1 MPRPAKPVKTSVKH
15 NTKKD
20 IETRIAV
27 EDKLAND
34 KMVAVPPDDWSV
46 ERKAI
51 FKWLYEQLEPTGVLC
66 GLDKPTFFQA
76 CVIIDRLNELDKMID
91 SVGVADKELRICRSD
106 YFKQYLNI
114 CSELCLSP
122 AARAKMGSLVANMQ
136 NKEEDPLLSA
146 LGGDAKC

>member
-1 MPRPAKPVKTSVKH
+1 MPRAAKPARTTKGA
-15 NTKKD
+15 NTKKE
-20 IETRIAV
+20 IQTRITV
-27 EDKLAND
+27 EDKLAKD
-34 KMVAVPPDDWSV
+34 KMVSVPPTDWTPQ
-46 ERKAI
+46 RKAI
-51 FKWLYEQLEPTGVLC
+51 FQWLYEQLEPTGVLC

>member
-1 MPRPAKPVKTSVKH
+1 MARPAKPVKTSVKH

>member
-122 AARAKMGSLVANMQ
+122 AARAKMGTLVANQ
-136 NKEEDPLLSA
+136 STEADPLLSV

>member
-51 FKWLYEQLEPTGVLC
+51 FQWLYEALEPTGVLC
-66 GLDKPTFFQA
+66 TLDKPTFFQA

-122 AARAKMGSLVANMQ
+122 AARAKMGTLVANQ
-136 NKEEDPLLSA
+136 SKEEDPLLSA

>member
-34 KMVAVPPDDWSV
+34 KLVAVPRDDWSV

-122 AARAKMGSLVANMQ
+122 AARAKMGTLVANQ
-136 NKEEDPLLSA
+136 LTKEEDPLLSA
-146 LGGDAKC
+146 LGGDDKC

>member
-1 MPRPAKPVKTSVKH
+1 MARPAKPVKTSVKH

-27 EDKLAND
+27 EDTFAKD
-34 KMVAVPPDDWSV
+34 KMVSVPPDDWSV

>member
-20 IETRIAV
+20 IETRITV
-27 EDKLAND
+27 EDKLAKD
-34 KMVAVPPDDWSV
+34 KMVSVPPTDWTP

-122 AARAKMGSLVANMQ
+122 AARAKMGTLVANQ
-136 NKEEDPLLSA
+136 SKEADPLLSV

>member
-122 AARAKMGSLVANMQ
+122 AARAKMGTLVAN
-136 NKEEDPLLSA
+136 KSKDEDPLLSA
-146 LGGDAKC
+146 LGGDLNV

>member
-91 SVGVADKELRICRSD
+91 SVGVEDKELRICRSD

-122 AARAKMGSLVANMQ
+122 AARAKMGTLVANQ
-136 NKEEDPLLSA
+136 SKEADPLLSA

>member
-34 KMVAVPPDDWSV
+34 KMVAVPPTDWTP

-51 FKWLYEQLEPTGVLC
+51 FKWLYEALEPTGVLC
-66 GLDKPTFFQA
+66 TLDKPTFFQA

-122 AARAKMGSLVANMQ
+122 AARAKMGTLVANQ
-136 NKEEDPLLSA
+136 SKEADPLLSV
-146 LGGDAKC
+146 LGGDAQC

>member
-122 AARAKMGSLVANMQ
+122 AARAKMGTLVANQ
-136 NKEEDPLLSA
+136 SKEADPLLSV

>member
-20 IETRIAV
+20 IETRITV
-27 EDKLAND
+27 EDTFAKD
-34 KMVAVPPDDWSV
+34 KMVSVPPEDWSP

-51 FKWLYEQLEPTGVLC
+51 FKWLYEYLEPTGVLC
-66 GLDKPTFFQA
+66 ALDKYTFFQA
-76 CVIIDRLNELDKMID
+76 CVIIDRLNQLDKLID
-91 SVGVADKELRICRSD
+91 IDGVGDKELRICRSD

-122 AARAKMGSLVANMQ
+122 AARAKMGTLVAN
-136 NKEEDPLLSA
+136 KSKDEDPLLSA
-146 LGGDAKC
+146 LGGDVKC

>member
-20 IETRIAV
+20 IETRITV
-27 EDKLAND
+27 ENTFAKD
-34 KMVAVPPDDWSV
+34 KMVSVPPKDWTPQ
-46 ERKAI
+46 RKAI
-51 FKWLYEQLEPTGVLC
+51 FQWLYEALEPTGVLC
-66 GLDKPTFFQA
+66 TLDKPTFFQA

-122 AARAKMGSLVANMQ
+122 AARAKMGTLVANQ
-136 NKEEDPLLSA
+136 SKEADPLLSV

>member
-20 IETRIAV
+20 IETRITV
-27 EDKLAND
+27 EHTFAKD
-34 KMVAVPPDDWSV
+34 KMVSVPPTDWTPQ
-46 ERKAI
+46 RKAI
-51 FKWLYEQLEPTGVLC
+51 FQWLYEALEPTGVLC
-66 GLDKPTFFQA
+66 TLDKPTFFQA

-122 AARAKMGSLVANMQ
+122 AARAKMGTLVANQ
-136 NKEEDPLLSA
+136 SKEADPLLSV

>member
-20 IETRIAV
+20 IETRITV
-27 EDKLAND
+27 EDTFAKD
-34 KMVAVPPDDWSV
+34 KMVSVPPIDWTPQ
-46 ERKAI
+46 RKAI
-51 FKWLYEQLEPTGVLC
+51 FQWLYEALEPTGVLC
-66 GLDKPTFFQA
+66 TLDKPTFFQA

-122 AARAKMGSLVANMQ
+122 AARAKMGTLVANQ
-136 NKEEDPLLSA
+136 SKEADPLLSV

>member
-20 IETRIAV
+20 IETRITV
-27 EDKLAND
+27 EDTFAKD
-34 KMVAVPPDDWSV
+34 KMVSVPPTDWTPQ
-46 ERKAI
+46 RKAI
-51 FKWLYEQLEPTGVLC
+51 FQWLYESLEPTGVLC
-66 GLDKPTFFQA
+66 TLDKPTFFQA

-122 AARAKMGSLVANMQ
+122 AARAKMGTLVANKS
-136 NKEEDPLLSA
+136 KEEDPLLSV

>member
-1 MPRPAKPVKTSVKH
+1 M
-15 NTKKD
+15 
-20 IETRIAV
+20 
-27 EDKLAND
+27 AND

-51 FKWLYEQLEPTGVLC
+51 FKWLYEALEPTGVLC
-66 GLDKPTFFQA
+66 TLDKPTFFQA

-122 AARAKMGSLVANMQ
+122 AARAKMGTLVANQ
-136 NKEEDPLLSA
+136 SKEADPLLSV

>member
-114 CSELCLSP
+114 CSEDRKS
-122 AARAKMGSLVANMQ
+122 VV
-136 NKEEDPLLSA
+136 
-146 LGGDAKC
+146 

>member
-51 FKWLYEQLEPTGVLC
+51 FQWLYEQLEPTGVLC

-122 AARAKMGSLVANMQ
+122 AARAKMGTLVANQ
-136 NKEEDPLLSA
+136 SKEADPLLSV

>member
-27 EDKLAND
+27 EDTFAKD
-34 KMVAVPPDDWSV
+34 KMVSVPPDDWSV